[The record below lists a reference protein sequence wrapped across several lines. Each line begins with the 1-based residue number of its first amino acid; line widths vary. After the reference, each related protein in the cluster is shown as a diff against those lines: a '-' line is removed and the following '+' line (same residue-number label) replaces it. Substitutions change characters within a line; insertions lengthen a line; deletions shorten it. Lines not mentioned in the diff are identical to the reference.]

1 MIDECLS
8 FVLNQVDPCRD
19 EDTEEGKPLVSRG
32 RWFDILLVEEE
43 LDQNQLQ
50 EGEVGKEEEIMVCL
64 DTTLCIRPGED
75 SNGRK

>member
-1 MIDECLS
+1 MIDESLS

-19 EDTEEGKPLVSRG
+19 QHTEEGKPLVSRG

-43 LDQNQLQ
+43 LDQKHLQ
-50 EGEVGKEEEIMVCL
+50 EGEVGEEEEIMVCL
-64 DTTLCIRPGED
+64 DTFLCIRPGED